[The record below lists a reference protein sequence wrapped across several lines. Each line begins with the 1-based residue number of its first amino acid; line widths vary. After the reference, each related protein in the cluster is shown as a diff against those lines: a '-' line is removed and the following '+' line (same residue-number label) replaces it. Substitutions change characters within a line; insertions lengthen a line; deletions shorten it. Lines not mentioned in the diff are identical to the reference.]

1 MKIVFMGTPDFAVPC
16 LEKLI
21 QAGYPILE
29 VVTQPD
35 RPKGRKREMTPPPV
49 KVAALEHGV
58 PVFQPEKLRD
68 KEAVDHLIALKPD
81 LIVTAAYGQILPKEI
96 IELPQY
102 GCINV
107 HASLLPKYRGGAP
120 IHKSIIDGEPETG
133 VTIMY
138 MAEKLDA
145 GDILTQ
151 VRVPIEEEDH
161 VGTLHDK
168 LAEAGSTLLLETIPL
183 LIEGGIVPKKQ
194 EESEV
199 TYAWNIQ
206 REDEKI
212 NWNRSSR
219 EIYNQIRGLN
229 PWPVAY
235 AELEG
240 QVFKIWWAKECTE
253 GHAQAEPGTI
263 LKISHE
269 GIDVACG
276 KGVLRLL
283 QVQPSGKKKMDV
295 KDYVRGIGQ
304 SLQVGTK
311 LT

>member
-21 QAGYPILE
+21 QANYHILE

-49 KVAALEHGV
+49 KAAALEHGI
-58 PVFQPEKLRD
+58 PVFQPEKLRERD
-68 KEAVDHLIALKPD
+68 AVEHLIALKPD

-120 IHKSIIDGEPETG
+120 IHQSIIDGEPETG

-138 MAEKLDA
+138 MVEKLDA
-145 GDILTQ
+145 GDIITQ
-151 VRVPIEEEDH
+151 VKVPIEEEDH

-168 LAEAGSTLLLETIPL
+168 LAKAGSDLLLETIPS
-183 LIEGGIVPKKQ
+183 LIEGRIVPKKQ

-212 NWNRSSR
+212 DWNRPAR

-240 QVFKIWWAKECTE
+240 QVFKIWWAKEWEQTQ
-253 GHAQAEPGTI
+253 GQGEPGTI
-263 LKISHE
+263 LKISPE
-269 GIDVACG
+269 GLDVACG

-283 QVQPSGKKKMDV
+283 EVQPSGKKRMDV

-304 SLQVGTK
+304 GLQAGTK
-311 LT
+311 FN